1 MPGFK
6 QTILEFK
13 TPASAANIGTSVKK
27 GKKLKEGRTWGV
39 QHLDLCDGTPLG
51 QTGSAGGVGSAGGKV
66 GLETSGAVGGVTG
79 AGEVGAAGRGSRSA
93 LAVGEG
99 AESGSGSGACV
110 DVLKEIRAQGAP
122 VCYSLFLILLRYSS
136 FSFIIP
142 HYSSLFLV
150 IPRISHSDK
159 NHWDVIGATIDIQ
172 PTSSAPSS
180 TSLSALKTLDLTFM
194 RPKYILVRIGPRTY
208 ADLTVSTVKTAS
220 ALLEDVRYAV
230 RYLRR
235 TGFMVNQE
243 GADEDLCGEGA
254 ESVGVE
260 AGGGSVIQIQGK
272 EPKGLKKKYV
282 CVWGTRMNNFEFSGE
297 KWGQW

>member
-99 AESGSGSGACV
+99 AGSGAGACV

-150 IPRISHSDK
+150 IPCYSSHLPLR
-159 NHWDVIGATIDIQ
+159 Q
-172 PTSSAPSS
+172 E
-180 TSLSALKTLDLTFM
+180 SLGCDW
-194 RPKYILVRIGPRTY
+194 RHDRHP
-208 ADLTVSTVKTAS
+208 ADLLCPLLHQPQRAEDPGPDLHAS
-220 ALLEDVRYAV
+220 QVHLGPNRTQNVR
-230 RYLRR
+230 
-235 TGFMVNQE
+235 
-243 GADEDLCGEGA
+243 
-254 ESVGVE
+254 
-260 AGGGSVIQIQGK
+260 
-272 EPKGLKKKYV
+272 
-282 CVWGTRMNNFEFSGE
+282 
-297 KWGQW
+297 